1 MQQIHNHNVKQ
12 FYNLQRIKN
21 DYIYNRKIYI
31 AEFNIT
37 ISCLRFVFFCLADHT
52 FLNIFVSFTVFLQ
65 RRRQSPIAAWT
76 STRGPRTPAA
86 ALSRATTAT
95 HGASHSAAAASANPA
110 AAATSA
116 TASVRD
122 ILDS

>member
-1 MQQIHNHNVKQ
+1 MARMIITGAVAFLFLASLVASQSADGPVPAVENSLLRTYIDMQQIHNHNV
-12 FYNLQRIKN
+12 NSSIICN
-21 DYIYNRKIYI
+21 
-31 AEFNIT
+31 
-37 ISCLRFVFFCLADHT
+37 
-52 FLNIFVSFTVFLQ
+52 